1 MKINLP
7 VIDEQVSFKA
17 EQQLISTTDLKGI
30 ITSANDDFVEVS
42 GYSRDELIG
51 KNHNIIRH
59 PDMPCAAFKQVW
71 DTIQAG
77 HSWKGMV
84 KNRCKDGRYYWV
96 DAFITPISKNGQRV
110 GYQSVRALP
119 SQCNIERAQKLYEN
133 LDKSNKKLAYQQPV
147 SYFAQLF
154 LSWFLPLCVSAGLLG
169 YFYGWQAVVILLGG
183 LAVSSLAFS
192 LRLKPLLRLNEYAKG
207 ITYNPLMRY
216 LYTGYKHEVGD
227 IQFAIQTRT
236 SGLRAVTARLQY
248 TASMLNEVKNKSAA
262 SLAGSNTLITKLSK
276 TVDAIFVAMEQLL
289 ASQLQLTQASGNM
302 AETSSESQRLT
313 LSGRDYIERL
323 LGSINELSDELQHI
337 EKEVSESTTRGQ
349 RIGTVLEVI
358 TMVAEQTNL
367 LALNAAIEAARAGD
381 AGRGFAVVA
390 DEVRKLAYRTHD
402 STTEIRQIIS
412 ELQDNTKASLHA
424 IELGVERSEATRS
437 MANEV
442 DQELRA
448 ILDQVQSMSRLAL
461 TIDSAIQT
469 QTALSTQT
477 SDQVADLR
485 EDSAGVMQVNH
496 QVNEHSEQV
505 EKNVDELLDLAN
517 HFLKIT
523 VNTRRAS

>member
-1 MKINLP
+1 MKVNLP
-7 VIDEQVSFKA
+7 VTNEQVSFKT
-17 EQQLISTTDLKGI
+17 EQQLISTTDLKGV
-30 ITSANDDFVEVS
+30 ITSVNQDFIEVS
-42 GYSRDELIG
+42 GFSREELIG
-51 KNHNIIRH
+51 KSHNIVRH

-77 HSWKGMV
+77 DSWKGMV

-96 DAFITPISKNGQRV
+96 DAFITPISKNGQKV
-110 GYQSVRALP
+110 GYQSVRVLP
-119 SQCNIERAQKLYEN
+119 SRCNIERAEKLYKA
-133 LDKSNKKLAYQQPV
+133 LDKTSSKTTYQQPI
-147 SYFAQLF
+147 SYFTQLF
-154 LSWFLPLCVSAGLLG
+154 LTWLLPLCVSAGLLG
-169 YFYGWQAVVILLGG
+169 YFYDWQAAAILVAG

-192 LRLKPLLRLNEYAKG
+192 LRLKPLQRLKQYAKG
-207 ITYNPLMRY
+207 VTHNPLMSY
-216 LYTGYKHEVGD
+216 VYTGFKHEVGD

-236 SGLRAVTARLQY
+236 SGLRAVTARLQS
-248 TASMLNEVKNKSAA
+248 TAIMLNEVKNKSAA
-262 SLAGSNTLITKLSK
+262 SLAGSNTLIAKLSK
-276 TVDAIFVAMEQLL
+276 TIDSIFVAMEQLL
-289 ASQLQLTQASGNM
+289 ASQMEITQASGNM
-302 AETSSESQRLT
+302 AETSNESQRLT

-367 LALNAAIEAARAGD
+367 LALNAAIEAARAGE

-412 ELQDNTKASLHA
+412 ELQDNTKASLQA
-424 IELGVERSEATRS
+424 IELGVQRSEATRS

-442 DQELRA
+442 DQGLSA

-469 QTALSTQT
+469 QTTLSAQT
-477 SDQVADLR
+477 NEKMSDLR
-485 EDSAGVMQVNH
+485 EDSVGVMQVNH
-496 QVNEHSEQV
+496 QVNEHSQQV
-505 EKNVDELLDLAN
+505 EQNVDELLDLAT
-517 HFLKIT
+517 HFMNVT
-523 VNTRRAS
+523 VERRSNN